1 MNLLRPI
8 IASLALG
15 SAALAAAEAGE
26 VLTPE
31 SAAGEWRPLIA
42 ALASKGA
49 MQATF
54 TEHRY
59 FPFRRE
65 PMVLKGVLR
74 TSPEGGVSLQYTD
87 PEPNVLIADPRGLIL
102 RDRNGRSREIS
113 AASREGGA
121 IASLLPI
128 MRFDLPAL
136 YPLFTVRAAGTG
148 TDWRFEFTPR
158 DTGASGSLGTV
169 TVLGAGTDVRRLE
182 FRKSDSQRVDI
193 EVGEARSGVLFA
205 PGELAKFF
213 R

>member
-1 MNLLRPI
+1 VNLLRPI
-8 IASLALG
+8 LASLALG
-15 SAALAAAEAGE
+15 SAGLAAAGVGD

-42 ALASKGA
+42 ALASKGP

-74 TSPEGGVSLQYTD
+74 TSPERGVSLQYTD
-87 PEPNVLIADPRGLIL
+87 PEPNVLIADSRGLIL
-102 RDRNGRSREIS
+102 RDRHGRSREIS
-113 AASREGGA
+113 AASRERGA

-136 YPLFTVRAAGTG
+136 FPRFVIVAQRTDAG
-148 TDWRFEFTPR
+148 WQFQFTPR
-158 DTGASGSLGTV
+158 DAEAAGSLGSIT
-169 TVLGAGTDVRRLE
+169 LAGSGTDVRHLE
-182 FRKSDSQRVDI
+182 FKRSESQRVEID
-193 EVGEARSGVLFA
+193 VGETR
-205 PGELAKFF
+205 PGTAFTPADLGQFF

>member
-1 MNLLRPI
+1 MKLLRPI
-8 IASLALG
+8 IACLALG
-15 SAALAAAEAGE
+15 TAGRAAPGDGDL
-26 VLTPE
+26 LTPE

-42 ALASKGA
+42 ALASKGP

-74 TSPEGGVSLQYTD
+74 TSPERGVSLQYTE
-87 PEPNVLIADPRGLIL
+87 PEANVLIADPRGLIL
-102 RDRNGRSREIS
+102 RDGNGRSREIS

-136 YPLFTVRAAGTG
+136 FPRFVIVAQRTDAG
-148 TDWRFEFTPR
+148 WHFQFTPR
-158 DTGASGSLGTV
+158 DAEAARSLGSIT
-169 TVLGAGTDVRRLE
+169 LAGSGTEVRHLE
-182 FRKSDSQRVDI
+182 FKRSESQRVEID
-193 EVGEARSGVLFA
+193 VDGTR
-205 PGELAKFF
+205 PGTVFTPAEQAQFF